1 MKNGKGNMVLA
12 IAFLAVVILSVTGYT
27 FWQKGKEAETE
38 FIIKDDPRQ
47 MNPASSS
54 TSPPSTSQQSSSDP
68 MKPSCIYVHV
78 AGKVVKPAVYR
89 LPLGS
94 RAIDGVKI
102 AGGPTRNANTDAVNL
117 AEKLE
122 DGQQLYIPSKEESSG
137 VVQPVGHAILRK
149 KSAKGDLRKG
159 VGQAQTPVQKL
170 TDPVKQH
177 VNINSATSEQ
187 LQQLKGIGP
196 AMAERI
202 IQYRKSIGKFHSA
215 DQLMDVQGIG
225 TKKFEQLKPFIRL

>member
-1 MKNGKGNMVLA
+1 MVLA

-47 MNPASSS
+47 INPAASS
-54 TSPPSTSQQSSSDP
+54 TSPPETSQQSSSEP

-78 AGKVVKPAVYR
+78 AGNVVKPAVYR
-89 LPLGS
+89 LPPGS
-94 RAIDGVKI
+94 RAIDGLKI
-102 AGGPTRNANTDAVNL
+102 AGGATRNANTDAVNL

-122 DGQQLYIPSKEESSG
+122 DGQQLYIPSKEETSG
-137 VVQPVGHAILRK
+137 VSQTVGQAKPRK
-149 KSAKGDLRKG
+149 KDSKGDLRKG
-159 VGQAQTPVQKL
+159 ADQAQTPVLKL

-196 AMAERI
+196 AMADRI

-225 TKKFEQLKPFIRL
+225 AKKFEQLKPFIRL

>member
-12 IAFLAVVILSVTGYT
+12 IAFVAVVILSVTGYT
-27 FWQKGKEAETE
+27 LWQKGKDAETE

-47 MNPASSS
+47 INTAPPSA
-54 TSPPSTSQQSSSDP
+54 SPPVTSQQSSSETI
-68 MKPSCIYVHV
+68 KQTCIYVHV
-78 AGKVVKPAVYR
+78 AGNVVKPAVYR
-89 LPLGS
+89 LPIGS

-122 DGQQLYIPSKEESSG
+122 DGQQLYIPSKEETSG
-137 VVQPVGHAILRK
+137 VTQLVDHAEPRK
-149 KSAKGDLRKG
+149 KAAKGDLRKG
-159 VGQAQTPVQKL
+159 ADQLQPQVQKL

-202 IQYRKSIGKFHSA
+202 IQYRKSIGKFHSV

-225 TKKFEQLKPFIRL
+225 AKKFEQLKPFIRL